1 MAFKLLTKN
10 EKALLKAYEGLRT
23 NHDRQ
28 ELVALAAER
37 DVAWIDEAGSV
48 VLSAPSIRK
57 LPLRERAYIE
67 ASFAVPRADALE
79 RLANAADAIERA
91 EITLSDLRPIFDG
104 GARDA

>member
-1 MAFKLLTKN
+1 MAFRLLTEN
-10 EKALLKAYEGLRT
+10 EKALLRTYEELRT

-37 DVAWIDEAGSV
+37 DVAWIDEAASV
-48 VLSAPSIRK
+48 VLSASPIRK
-57 LPLRERAYIE
+57 MRLRERAYIE

-91 EITLSDLRPIFDG
+91 ESTLSDLRSIFDG
-104 GARDA
+104 GRDA